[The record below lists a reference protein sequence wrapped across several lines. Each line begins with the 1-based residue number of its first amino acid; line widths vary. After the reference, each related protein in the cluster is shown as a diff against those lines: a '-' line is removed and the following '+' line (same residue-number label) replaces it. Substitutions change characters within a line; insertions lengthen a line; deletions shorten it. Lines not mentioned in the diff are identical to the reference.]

1 MSKYCRATRKPSIA
15 EETLEGVEMKGIIL
29 RRATR
34 IIAIVALLVAA
45 ASAAA
50 ELEPPPD
57 GVDGLAIA
65 QRAEGNLRSGRT
77 IMQAIRSLPE
87 VSLPVHAITSL
98 GGSDIG
104 NILDFGLLLPL
115 PQPNLWVQLIYI
127 MLEHGGLN
135 PFTIFGS
142 DEHDLVVSLPS
153 QQGDLTGAAVANNFG
168 LSPLD
173 LGIHTFITKEGRVGD
188 ALITLLNES
197 VSSASFASTLPRPD
211 PAPID
216 VCPAA
221 SLLAAEEPGG
231 ITIVSPTP
239 GSVVEPGF
247 PILVRLE
254 ASVAL
259 GFQPRSVAASIPWDI
274 ARTTTEPYEISL
286 QVPEEAVGQMEIR
299 AHAIDASGNWAY
311 DSVTV
316 SVDVTV
322 ALTELRAEPDPVQL
336 TDTVPDFT
344 LQVTGVYADLIER
357 DLSGDGA
364 GTTYAS
370 DDPAIATVDAEGVVR
385 PVAIGSTQVTVSN
398 GSLTADV
405 GVEVFALPQDTD
417 GDTVLD
423 PFDNCLYQ
431 PNVDQSDLGGVG
443 TPSEPTGAQPDGTG
457 DACQCGDVNGDG
469 RVDVADAD
477 LLTDALAGASNLM
490 LAALCNVAE
499 AGGSEPTGSCTDLDR
514 ATIVDQLAG
523 GPSGVEQV
531 CAPVLGLVDADA
543 DGLPDETLI
552 GDPLDN
558 CPLVRNEFQGDRNGD
573 TIGDACTAACD
584 LNLDGRVDAAD
595 ALMTRGIVSGRLT
608 PLPDVLGRADV
619 APASGGPTDQSVTA
633 ADLLLILRATAGDP
647 MPVCTP

>member
-1 MSKYCRATRKPSIA
+1 MNF
-15 EETLEGVEMKGIIL
+15 L
-29 RRATR
+29 
-34 IIAIVALLVAA
+34 
-45 ASAAA
+45 SA
-50 ELEPPPD
+50 PP
-57 GVDGLAIA
+57 V
-65 QRAEGNLRSGRT
+65 
-77 IMQAIRSLPE
+77 
-87 VSLPVHAITSL
+87 
-98 GGSDIG
+98 
-104 NILDFGLLLPL
+104 
-115 PQPNLWVQLIYI
+115 LWVQLIYV

-221 SLLAAEEPGG
+221 SLLAAEVPGG

-259 GFQPRSVAASIPWDI
+259 GFQPRSVAASNIPWDI
-274 ARTTTEPYEISL
+274 GRTTTEPYEISL

-405 GVEVFALPQDTD
+405 LVEVFALPQDTD

-443 TPSEPTGAQPDGTG
+443 TPQI
-457 DACQCGDVNGDG
+457 
-469 RVDVADAD
+469 
-477 LLTDALAGASNLM
+477 
-490 LAALCNVAE
+490 
-499 AGGSEPTGSCTDLDR
+499 GSSSCVFLGSDK
-514 ATIVDQLAG
+514 
-523 GPSGVEQV
+523 
-531 CAPVLGLVDADA
+531 
-543 DGLPDETLI
+543 
-552 GDPLDN
+552 
-558 CPLVRNEFQGDRNGD
+558 
-573 TIGDACTAACD
+573 
-584 LNLDGRVDAAD
+584 
-595 ALMTRGIVSGRLT
+595 
-608 PLPDVLGRADV
+608 
-619 APASGGPTDQSVTA
+619 
-633 ADLLLILRATAGDP
+633 
-647 MPVCTP
+647 